1 MTWIEIIG
9 YVGSVLVAISL
20 AMSDLVRLRILNLI
34 GAAVFALY
42 GFLVSAYPVAALNSF
57 IVVVNVVYLWR
68 MTRDREFFEVLEV
81 TSADS
86 AYLARFLEHH
96 AGEIAAVAPDFD
108 LAALPDAHI
117 LFVLRNLDPAGLIV
131 WTDPGTGAIRVHLD
145 YAVPRYRDLRCG
157 RWFFQEREPWFAEQ
171 GFERFEA
178 YTPRPSHGRYLSA
191 VGFSPAPDLGAGW
204 YRRHI
209 TMPRPDSGSTS

>member
-34 GAAVFALY
+34 GAAVFAVY
-42 GFLVSAYPVAALNSF
+42 GLLVSAYPVAALNSF
-57 IVVVNVVYLWR
+57 IVVVNVAYLWR
-68 MTRDREFFEVLEV
+68 MTRDRDFFEVLEV
-81 TSADS
+81 TGADS

-96 AGEIAAVAPDFD
+96 AGEIAAVAPGFD

-117 LFVLRNLDPAGLIV
+117 LFVLRNLEPAGLVV
-131 WTDPGTGAIRVHLD
+131 WTDAGSGTVRVDLD

-157 RWFFQEREPWFAEQ
+157 RWFFQEREAWFAAR
-171 GFERFEA
+171 GFVRFEA
-178 YTPRPSHGRYLSA
+178 FTPRPGHGRYLSA
-191 VGFSPAPDLGAGW
+191 VGFAPAADLGAGW
-204 YRRHI
+204 YRRLI
-209 TMPRPDSGSTS
+209 TTPRPDTGTTP